1 MITHKERY
9 QNKAMES
16 VLHAAAT
23 EFDKE
28 LSAAH
33 KLDALRFELI
43 SQATHKNGI
52 DLYKYLNESFGASAL
67 TLSVPYILDLQELK
81 YFKCFGLDV
90 DLTEIK

>member
-43 SQATHKNGI
+43 SQATHKDGL
-52 DLYKYLNESFGASAL
+52 DLYKYVYESFGVSASMIY
-67 TLSVPYILDLQELK
+67 VPYILDLQKLR
-81 YFKCFGLDV
+81 YVSRFGHDV
-90 DLTEIK
+90 ELTEIK